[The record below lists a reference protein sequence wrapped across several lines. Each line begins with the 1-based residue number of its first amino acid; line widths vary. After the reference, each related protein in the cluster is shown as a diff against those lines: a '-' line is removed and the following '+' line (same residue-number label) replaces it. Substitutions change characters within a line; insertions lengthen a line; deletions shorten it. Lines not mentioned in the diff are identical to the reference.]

1 MKEIKRKNIEQDEEY
16 LRQISKEV
24 DFKTDNYKEYIE
36 DLKKYVENNDVYA
49 LAPVQIGIP
58 KRIIYIK
65 NTNQNMEL
73 NKDRNYNE
81 DIVLINPEILE
92 TKGHQ
97 VFLEGCQSCQ
107 IGEKYLVCE
116 VERPYSIK
124 LKYQDITGNEKE
136 EVFEEFK
143 AVVLSHEIDH
153 LDGILHIDRGKEIY
167 QFTEDEVKEYRLKN
181 PLKVLD
187 KDKVFNYKEI
197 EKK

>member
-1 MKEIKRKNIEQDEEY
+1 MKEIKRKNIEEDEEY

-36 DLKKYVENNDVYA
+36 DLKWYVENNDIYA

-65 NTNQNMEL
+65 NTTQNMEL

-92 TKGHQ
+92 SKGHQ
-97 VFLEGCQSCQ
+97 VFLERCHSCKMS
-107 IGEKYLVCE
+107 EKYLVCE

-124 LKYQDITGNEKE
+124 LKYQDIRGNEKE
-136 EVFEEFK
+136 EIFEEFK
-143 AVVLSHEIDH
+143 AVVLSHELDH
-153 LDGILHIDRGKEIY
+153 LDGILHIDRGEKIY
-167 QFTEDEVKEYRLKN
+167 KFTSDEMKAYRLEN
-181 PLKVLD
+181 PLKIID
-187 KDKVFNYKEI
+187 KDKDFCYKEI
-197 EKK
+197 EK

>member
-1 MKEIKRKNIEQDEEY
+1 MKEIKRKNIEEDEEY

-24 DFKTDNYKEYIE
+24 DFKTDNYQEYIE
-36 DLKKYVENNDVYA
+36 DLKWYVENNDVYA
-49 LAPVQIGIP
+49 LASVQIGIP

-73 NKDRNYNE
+73 NKDRDYNE

-92 TKGHQ
+92 MKGHQ

-107 IGEKYLVCE
+107 MGEKYLVCE
-116 VERPYSIK
+116 VERPYFIK

-143 AVVLSHEIDH
+143 AVVLSHEMDH

-167 QFTEDEVKEYRLKN
+167 QFTADEMKAYRLEN
-181 PLKVLD
+181 PLKIID
-187 KDKVFNYKEI
+187 KDKVFGYKEI

>member
-24 DFKTDNYKEYIE
+24 DFKMDDYKSFIE
-36 DLKKYVENNDVYA
+36 DLKYYVENNDIYA
-49 LAPVQIGIP
+49 LSPVQIGIP

-73 NKDRNYNE
+73 NKDREYNE

-92 TKGHQ
+92 SKGHQ

-107 IGEKYLVCE
+107 VGEKYLACE

-124 LKYQDITGNEKE
+124 LKYQDIMGNEKVE
-136 EVFEEFK
+136 IFEEFK
-143 AVVLSHEIDH
+143 AVVLSHEMDH
-153 LDGILHIDRGKEIY
+153 LDGILHIDRGEKIY
-167 QFTEDEVKEYRLKN
+167 TFTAEEMKKYRLEN
-181 PLKVLD
+181 PLKIID
-187 KDKVFNYKEI
+187 KDKDFYYKEM

>member
-1 MKEIKRKNIEQDEEY
+1 MKEIKRKNIEEDEEY

-36 DLKKYVENNDVYA
+36 DLKWYVENNDIYA

-73 NKDRNYNE
+73 NKDRDYNE

-92 TKGHQ
+92 MKGHQ
-97 VFLEGCQSCQ
+97 VFLEGCQSSQ
-107 IGEKYLVCE
+107 MGEKYLVCE
-116 VERPYSIK
+116 MERPYFIK
-124 LKYQDITGNEKE
+124 LKYQDIMGNEKE

-143 AVVLSHEIDH
+143 AVVLSHEMDH
-153 LDGILHIDRGKEIY
+153 LEGILHIDRGKEIY
-167 QFTEDEVKEYRLKN
+167 QFTADEMKAYRLEN
-181 PLKVLD
+181 PLKIID
-187 KDKVFNYKEI
+187 KDKDFCYKEI

>member
-1 MKEIKRKNIEQDEEY
+1 MKEIKRKNIEEDEEY

-24 DFKTDNYKEYIE
+24 DFKTDNYQEYIE
-36 DLKKYVENNDVYA
+36 DLKWYVENNDVYA
-49 LAPVQIGIP
+49 LASVQIGIP

-73 NKDRNYNE
+73 NKDRDYNE
-81 DIVLINPEILE
+81 AIVLINPEILE

-107 IGEKYLVCE
+107 MGEKYLVCE

-143 AVVLSHEIDH
+143 AVVLSHEMDH

-167 QFTEDEVKEYRLKN
+167 QFTADEMKAYRLKN
-181 PLKVLD
+181 PLKIID
-187 KDKVFNYKEI
+187 KDKDFRYKEI